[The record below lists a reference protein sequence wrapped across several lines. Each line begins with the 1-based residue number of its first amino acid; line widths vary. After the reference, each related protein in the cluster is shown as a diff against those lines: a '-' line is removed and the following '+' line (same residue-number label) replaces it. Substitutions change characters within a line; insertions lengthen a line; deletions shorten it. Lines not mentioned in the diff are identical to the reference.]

1 MIIEDKYISSKSI
14 RRHRHRRRQLALVPL
29 HQYQHVFSHLLAQRV
44 YVCTSLQQR
53 LGNTDV

>member
-44 YVCTSLQQR
+44 YQSPTAP
-53 LGNTDV
+53 G